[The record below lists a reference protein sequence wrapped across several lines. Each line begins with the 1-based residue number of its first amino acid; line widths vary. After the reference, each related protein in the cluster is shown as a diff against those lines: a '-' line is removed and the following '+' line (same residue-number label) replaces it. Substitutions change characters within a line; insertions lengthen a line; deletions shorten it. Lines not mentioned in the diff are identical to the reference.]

1 MTPITTLEERQAKA
15 KVKALSEGVRVALV
29 ESTDTIAR
37 YVAMSHTHPGI
48 AYQVTLHI
56 AEGSDECN
64 CPAGAHGT
72 PCKHLA
78 ASEMMFAA
86 QLKSGS
92 GASFEPCAITGLP
105 LLPGEPKTRCKGCQR
120 PASVESWNKFVAS
133 SKTCPWCRTNASV
146 VLK

>member
-1 MTPITTLEERQAKA
+1 MTTPTTLDERRAKA

-29 ESTDTIAR
+29 ETTDTTAR

-78 ASEMMFAA
+78 ASEMMYAA
-86 QLKSGS
+86 QLELYDAKHAREATEALAVDARLHEQLERSL
-92 GASFEPCAITGLP
+92 E
-105 LLPGEPKTRCKGCQR
+105 
-120 PASVESWNKFVAS
+120 NKVAELY
-133 SKTCPWCRTNASV
+133 R
-146 VLK
+146 

>member
-1 MTPITTLEERQAKA
+1 MTPITTLDERRAKA

-64 CPAGAHGT
+64 CAAGSRGT

-78 ASEMMFAA
+78 AAEMMYAA
-86 QLKSGS
+86 QLELYDAKHAREATEALAVDIRLHDQLAQSLEG
-92 GASFEPCAITGLP
+92 
-105 LLPGEPKTRCKGCQR
+105 R
-120 PASVESWNKFVAS
+120 VAELYS
-133 SKTCPWCRTNASV
+133 
-146 VLK
+146 